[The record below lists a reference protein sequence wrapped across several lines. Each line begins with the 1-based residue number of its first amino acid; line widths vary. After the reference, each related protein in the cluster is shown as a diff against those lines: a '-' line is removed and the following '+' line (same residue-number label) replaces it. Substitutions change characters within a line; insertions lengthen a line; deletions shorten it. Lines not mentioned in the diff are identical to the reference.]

1 MDLRFS
7 LAWHWSYVGAQRA
20 TEPEGARMILVTR
33 RSGILAARF
42 FLAAALT
49 IHATAQVSA
58 AATVEDVALNKSSN
72 RQSLLE
78 DGARKEGKLLWY
90 TTLIVNQALKPLKE
104 AFEKKYPFVQVE
116 FHRADSEQLAQ
127 RMLAEYQAKK
137 YDVDVLDG
145 TSTIV
150 MLQRAGF
157 IQRFASPLLRDYPA
171 KLKDGQGYWAVPNV
185 YFMTLGYNSKLVKPN
200 EVPKTLNDLLLPR
213 WKGKM
218 IWSTS
223 GGSGAPIFIGNTLI
237 TLGQEAGMNYLK
249 KLAAQ
254 NVAKSTASNRAVLDM
269 VIAEE
274 YAIAINIFNYHAV
287 ISRGAGA
294 PVDWQALEPVPGQ
307 VKTLGLAKN
316 APHPHAALLFID
328 FLLSKEGQKIFQEV
342 DYLPAHPDVPAKVA
356 DLKPGGGKFSK
367 VNYLGPELLF
377 EKEEQW
383 VELFQKLFFK

>member
-1 MDLRFS
+1 MLR
-7 LAWHWSYVGAQRA
+7 HKDNRA
-20 TEPEGARMILVTR
+20 GGARMNLVKR

-42 FLAAALT
+42 FLAAVLA
-49 IHATAQVSA
+49 IHATAREPL
-58 AATVEDVALNKSSN
+58 AATVEEVALNKALN

-78 DGARKEGKLLWY
+78 EGARKEGKLLWY

-127 RMLAEYQAKK
+127 RMLAEYQAKR

-150 MLQRAGF
+150 MLKKAGYMQRYS
-157 IQRFASPLLRDYPA
+157 SPQLSAYPA
-171 KLKDGQGYWAVPNV
+171 RLKDPQGYWSVPTV
-185 YFMTLGYNSKLVKPN
+185 YFMTLGYNTKLVAAN
-200 EVPKTLNDLLLPR
+200 EVPKTLNDLLHPK

-223 GGSGAPIFIGNTLI
+223 GGSGAPLFLGNTLI
-237 TLGQEAGMNYLK
+237 TLGEEKGMAYLK
-249 KLAAQ
+249 QLATQ
-254 NVAKSTASNRAVLDM
+254 NIAKSTASARAVLDM

-274 YAIAINIFNYHAV
+274 FAIAINMFNYHAV
-287 ISRGAGA
+287 ISRAAGA
-294 PVDWQALEPVPGQ
+294 PVDWQAIEPVPGP

-316 APHPHAALLFID
+316 SPHPHAAMLLID
-328 FLLSKEGQKIFQEV
+328 FLLSKEGQKIFQEA

-356 DLKPGGGKFSK
+356 NLKAGGGKFSK
-367 VNYLGPELLF
+367 VNYMGPELLF

>member
-1 MDLRFS
+1 
-7 LAWHWSYVGAQRA
+7 
-20 TEPEGARMILVTR
+20 MILVKR
-33 RSGILAARF
+33 GRGKLAALI
-42 FLAAALT
+42 FLAVVLA
-49 IHATAQVSA
+49 IHATARDPVA
-58 AATVEDVALNKSSN
+58 AMVEEVALTKAPK
-72 RQSLLE
+72 RQSILE
-78 DGARKEGKLLWY
+78 EGARKEGKLLWY

-150 MLQRAGF
+150 MLKKAGYMQRYS
-157 IQRFASPLLRDYPA
+157 SPQLRDYPA
-171 KLKDGQGYWAVPNV
+171 RLKDPQGYWSVPNV
-185 YFMTLGYNSKLVKPN
+185 YFMTLGYNTKLVKPN
-200 EVPKTLNDLLLPR
+200 EVPKTPNDLLDPK

-223 GGSGAPIFIGNTLI
+223 GGSGAPIFIGNTLM
-237 TLGQEAGMNYLK
+237 TMGQEAGMNYLK

-254 NVAKSTASNRAVLDM
+254 NVAKSTASSRAVLDM

-274 YAIAINIFNYHAV
+274 YAIALNIFNYHAV
-287 ISRGAGA
+287 ISRSAGA

-316 APHPHAALLFID
+316 APHPHAALLLID
-328 FLLSKEGQKIFQEV
+328 FLLSKEGQKIFQEA
-342 DYLPAHPDVPAKVA
+342 DYLPAHPEVPAKIA
-356 DLKPGGGKFSK
+356 ELKPGGGKFSK
-367 VNYLGPELLF
+367 VNYMGPELLF

>member
-1 MDLRFS
+1 
-7 LAWHWSYVGAQRA
+7 
-20 TEPEGARMILVTR
+20 MILVK
-33 RSGILAARF
+33 RSWRKRAALI
-42 FLAAALT
+42 FLAVVLAIQAA
-49 IHATAQVSA
+49 ASDPA
-58 AATVEDVALNKSSN
+58 AATVEDVALTKAPN

-78 DGARKEGKLLWY
+78 EGAKKEGKLFWY

-127 RMLAEYQAKK
+127 RMLVEYQAKRF
-137 YDVDVLDG
+137 DVDMLDG

-150 MLQRAGF
+150 MLKKAGF

-171 KLKDGQGYWAVPNV
+171 RLKDGQGYWAVPNV
-185 YFMTLGYNSKLVKPN
+185 YFMTLGYNTKLVKPN
-200 EVPKTLNDLLLPR
+200 EVPRTLNDLLLPK
-213 WKGKM
+213 WQGKM

-223 GGSGAPIFIGNTLI
+223 GGSGAPIFIGNTLM
-237 TLGQEAGMNYLK
+237 TMGQEAGMNYLK

-287 ISRGAGA
+287 ISRSAGA

-316 APHPHAALLFID
+316 APHPHAAMLMID
-328 FLLSKEGQKIFQEV
+328 FLLSKEGQKIFQEA
-342 DYLPAHPDVPAKVA
+342 DYLPAHPEVPAKAA

-367 VNYLGPELLF
+367 VNYMGPELLF
-377 EKEEQW
+377 DKEEQW

>member
-1 MDLRFS
+1 MLRRKDDQ
-7 LAWHWSYVGAQRA
+7 AG
-20 TEPEGARMILVTR
+20 GARMILVNR
-33 RSGILAARF
+33 RSGKSTALIVLAVLMAF
-42 FLAAALT
+42 
-49 IHATAQVSA
+49 HATAREAA
-58 AATVEDVALNKSSN
+58 AATVEDVALNNAAN
-72 RQSLLE
+72 RQSVLE
-78 DGARKEGKLLWY
+78 EGAKKEGKLLWY

-104 AFEKKYPFVQVE
+104 AFEKKYPFIQVD

-171 KLKDGQGYWAVPNV
+171 KLKDAQGYWAVPNV

-200 EVPKTLNDLLLPR
+200 EVPKTLNDLLLPK
-213 WKGKM
+213 WQGKM

-223 GGSGAPIFIGNTLI
+223 GGSGAPVFIGNTLI
-237 TLGQEAGMNYLK
+237 TMGQEAGMNYLK

-287 ISRGAGA
+287 ISRSAGA

-307 VKTLGLAKN
+307 VKTLGLAKH
-316 APHPHAALLFID
+316 APHSHAALLFID
-328 FLLSKEGQKIFQEV
+328 FLLSKEGQKIFQEA

-356 DLKPGGGKFSK
+356 DLKPGGGKFFK

-383 VELFQKLFFK
+383 VELFHKLFFK